1 MLSKICC
8 VAFLGMSFTIISRTR
23 AAPLAFAGAVTG
35 GSPQTA
41 QSPEALASKRELTIP
56 TSSHRR
62 AQQADDVYLQGAKH
76 FARKNFAAAQRCF
89 EQAVRLDAEN
99 KTYALALLYAREA
112 LVNGLIQ
119 QQMKAK
125 LLGNTITADSL
136 LAKVKALDPTN
147 PLIPREGGATQTN
160 EWPKEPL
167 PLQLD
172 PPLKFAAN
180 AGTQSF
186 HLRGNLQG
194 IVRTVYNTFGLNVV
208 LDPSVDGIKTFSFDV
223 DEVDYQD
230 ASRILSK
237 VGHVFAV
244 PLQPTVA
251 LVAKDTKEN
260 RDALLPLVEETIYIP
275 GRTQEQ
281 LSDLANL
288 ARNVFDLQHLAV
300 STGSGSIVIRG
311 PENVLG
317 LVHGIYA
324 DMANR
329 GADLLLDVN
338 VYELNRTKVRNIG
351 IAPPTSATAI
361 DVADAAQKLI
371 SSNQTLLTQSIAS
384 GALTLTGS
392 SYQQELEE
400 VAFLVTAGVSG
411 SSTFTSLLGT
421 LGSYAGVPLSGISIA
436 SATLNLLLNSS
447 EVQVLNAVQL
457 RTGDREPVVFR
468 VGSRYPILTAETTS
482 SSSSAVASELA
493 AAGVSSATIA
503 QLVGSSGS
511 TTSTPQIQFEDIG
524 ITLKITPQVVNDDDV
539 RLALDFKLESLG
551 GTGVSNIPIL
561 NSRLL
566 NSTVT
571 VRSGETT
578 MLATIVSANE
588 TKQLDGVPE
597 LGDLPGFQSTDRS
610 TDGTQNELL
619 ITITPHIV
627 RAGSMSVTDR
637 RITVPK

>member
-1 MLSKICC
+1 MLNKICGP
-8 VAFLGMSFTIISRTR
+8 ALLGIGLVLASRTR
-23 AAPLAFAGAVTG
+23 TLPFAYAAGLKD
-35 GSPQTA
+35 GSPPA
-41 QSPEALASKRELTIP
+41 ARSSDSPASKSETNNPVPSGKQVR
-56 TSSHRR
+56 
-62 AQQADDVYLQGAKH
+62 QADDAYLQGAKQ
-76 FARKNFAAAQRCF
+76 FARKNFEAAQRCF
-89 EQAVRLDAEN
+89 EQAVRLDAGN

-112 LVNGLIQ
+112 LVSGLIQ
-119 QQMKAK
+119 KELKAR
-125 LLGNTITADSL
+125 LAGDTSTADSL
-136 LAKVKALDPTN
+136 LAKAKATDPTN
-147 PLIPREGGATQTN
+147 PQVAEEDDSTGRDAQ
-160 EWPKEPL
+160 PKEPL
-167 PLQLD
+167 SFQLD
-172 PPLKFAAN
+172 APIEFAPN
-180 AGTQSF
+180 AGAQSF
-186 HLRGNLQG
+186 HLRGDLQG
-194 IVRTVYNTFGLNVV
+194 IIRTVYNTFGIHVV
-208 LDPSVDGIKTFSFDV
+208 LDPSVDGGKAFRFDV
-223 DEVDYQD
+223 DEVDYRT
-230 ASRILSK
+230 ACRILSK

-244 PLQPTVA
+244 PLQPSVA

-275 GRTQEQ
+275 GRSQEQ
-281 LSDLANL
+281 LTDLANL
-288 ARNVFDLQHLAV
+288 ARSMFELNQLGV
-300 STGSGSIVIRG
+300 STGSGSIAIRA
-311 PENVLG
+311 PENVLR

-324 DMANR
+324 DMADR
-329 GADLLLDVN
+329 GADVLLDVN
-338 VYELNRTKVRNIG
+338 VYELDRTNVRNIG

-361 DVADAAQKLI
+361 DVASAAQKLI
-371 SSNQTLLTQSIAS
+371 ASNQTLLSQSIAS
-384 GALTLTGS
+384 GSLTLSGS
-392 SYQQELEE
+392 AYQQELEE
-400 VAFLVTAGVSG
+400 VAFLVAAGVSG

-421 LGSYAGVPLSGISIA
+421 VGSYAGVPLSGISIA
-436 SATLNLLLNSS
+436 SATLNLLLNST
-447 EVQVLNAVQL
+447 EVQALDAVQL
-457 RTGDREPVVFR
+457 RAGDREAVVFR

-482 SSSSAVASELA
+482 SSSSAVATELA

-561 NSRLL
+561 NSRVL

-610 TDGTQNELL
+610 TDGTKNELL
-619 ITITPHIV
+619 ITVTPHIV

>member
-1 MLSKICC
+1 M
-8 VAFLGMSFTIISRTR
+8 
-23 AAPLAFAGAVTG
+23 
-35 GSPQTA
+35 
-41 QSPEALASKRELTIP
+41 
-56 TSSHRR
+56 
-62 AQQADDVYLQGAKH
+62 
-76 FARKNFAAAQRCF
+76 
-89 EQAVRLDAEN
+89 
-99 KTYALALLYAREA
+99 
-112 LVNGLIQ
+112 
-119 QQMKAK
+119 
-125 LLGNTITADSL
+125 
-136 LAKVKALDPTN
+136 
-147 PLIPREGGATQTN
+147 
-160 EWPKEPL
+160 
-167 PLQLD
+167 
-172 PPLKFAAN
+172 
-180 AGTQSF
+180 
-186 HLRGNLQG
+186 
-194 IVRTVYNTFGLNVV
+194 
-208 LDPSVDGIKTFSFDV
+208 
-223 DEVDYQD
+223 
-230 ASRILSK
+230 
-237 VGHVFAV
+237 
-244 PLQPTVA
+244 
-251 LVAKDTKEN
+251 
-260 RDALLPLVEETIYIP
+260 
-275 GRTQEQ
+275 
-281 LSDLANL
+281 
-288 ARNVFDLQHLAV
+288 
-300 STGSGSIVIRG
+300 
-311 PENVLG
+311 LG

-324 DMANR
+324 DMATR

-338 VYELNRTKVRNIG
+338 VYELDRTKVRNIG

-361 DVADAAQKLI
+361 DVANAAQKLI

-400 VAFLVTAGVSG
+400 VAFLVAAGVSG

-447 EVQVLNAVQL
+447 EVQVLNAIQL

-627 RAGSMSVTDR
+627 HAGSMSVTDR